1 MEHADQFLS
10 EDRRRAFEHGVNTIA
25 LKVSSPMGK
34 VFSYQEWLNK
44 LLYSPIEEMEAEA
57 AIDVVHN
64 AILRFDDHKAIEN
77 IYIDTKLIA
86 DFVPEDL

>member
-1 MEHADQFLS
+1 
-10 EDRRRAFEHGVNTIA
+10 
-25 LKVSSPMGK
+25 
-34 VFSYQEWLNK
+34 
-44 LLYSPIEEMEAEA
+44 MEADC

-77 IYIDTKLIA
+77 IYIDSKLIA

>member
-1 MEHADQFLS
+1 
-10 EDRRRAFEHGVNTIA
+10 
-25 LKVSSPMGK
+25 
-34 VFSYQEWLNK
+34 
-44 LLYSPIEEMEAEA
+44 MEADV

-77 IYIDTKLIA
+77 IFIDAKIIA